1 MAEKYHYKYFFSYA
15 FNRIFSN
22 YFMADPKEYWTSKA
36 EDLKKDGKFEEAIK
50 IMDKI
55 QEIEKEEK
63 QDDFWNKKAIQY
75 CEIGEYE
82 QAKDALYKDLER
94 NSKSYDTLFL
104 LGKILHQL
112 KNYEESLECYNK
124 ASEEYSRKNLRNTM
138 KIDQMKNVRKF
149 EEAVKYS
156 DMVHQTKQL
165 NSEYW
170 FHRGL
175 VLFSLNKFGE
185 SSLCFENALEANQDN
200 PLYQYELAK
209 SELWAGNKEKTFE
222 FLEKAVAEDPQ
233 IKEKLKL
240 DDGFEQ
246 IKGEPQFRNIVDL
259 SSSKL

>member
-1 MAEKYHYKYFFSYA
+1 MV
-15 FNRIFSN
+15 
-22 YFMADPKEYWTSKA
+22 DPKEYWESKA
-36 EDLKKDGKFEEAIK
+36 EELKKDGKFEEAIK

-63 QDDFWNKKAIQY
+63 QDDFWNKKAVHY

-82 QAKDALYKDLER
+82 QAKDAIYKDLER
-94 NSKSYDTLFL
+94 DHKSYDTFFL
-104 LGKILHQL
+104 LGKILYQL

-124 ASEEYSRKNLRNTM
+124 ASEEYSRKNLRNTL

-156 DMVHQTKQL
+156 DLVHQTKQL
-165 NSEYW
+165 DSEYW

-175 VLFSLNKFGE
+175 VLFSLKKFGE
-185 SSLCFENALEANQDN
+185 SSSCFESALQTNQNN
-200 PLYQYELAK
+200 PQYQYEFAK

-222 FLEKAVAEDPQ
+222 FLEKAVAEDTQ

-240 DDGFEQ
+240 DGGFDQ
-246 IKGEPQFRNIVDL
+246 IKDEQRFRNIVDFL
-259 SSSKL
+259 P